1 MCVVLDAPSSV
12 DICKLRFVNI
22 PKSKTSENMLFPQDK
37 TWKIVDGLVINSF
50 SQSKIDAT
58 AAELI
63 EERDTAVAFLGV

>member
-1 MCVVLDAPSSV
+1 MIYVPSSV
-12 DICKLRFVNI
+12 DTYNLRFFGI
-22 PKSKTSENMLFPQDK
+22 AEHKTCENVLPQDK

-50 SQSKIDAT
+50 SQSKMDAT